1 MLTEPRHP
9 TSDDEELLEAET
21 VAILS
26 EYTDA
31 QRLLRVQDELRAG
44 FRQLSH
50 IGKAV
55 SIFGSARTPP
65 DHPRYEAARALARRL
80 GEQGY
85 AIITGGGP
93 GIMEAANR
101 GAREAGA
108 ISVGLGIE
116 LPHEQS
122 LNEYVDIG
130 INFHYFFTRKVMF
143 VRYASGFVV
152 FPGGFG
158 TLDEAF
164 EAATL
169 RQTEKIRYFPIVLF
183 DDALLA
189 RADRLAVRH
198 RRRRDGNISADD
210 VNALVVTD
218 DFDDVV
224 GALDAVEHRR
234 PRRTPQ
240 GRLGRGTQS
249 PSRRPRTTR
258 WRSPPA
264 LTSNTAWSSS
274 VPGLVDHLDQRQLVG
289 LGAELLGAD
298 AARGRPRGA
307 RGPSRGRWR
316 RPRRGPGRPA
326 RARARTRAGS
336 SRAGGCGRSRRRRRG
351 SPGRR

>member
-1 MLTEPRHP
+1 MTKPPRHP
-9 TSDDEELLEAET
+9 TSDDEELLEAES

-31 QRLLRVQDELRAG
+31 QRLLRIQDELRAG

-55 SIFGSARTPP
+55 SIFGSARTPR
-65 DHPRYEAARALARRL
+65 DHPRYEAARTLARRL

-101 GAREAGA
+101 GAQEAGA

-122 LNEYVDIG
+122 LNQYVDVG
-130 INFHYFFTRKVMF
+130 VTFHYFFTRKVMF

-183 DDALLA
+183 DSAYWSGLTDWLRDSVQA
-189 RADRLAVRH
+189 
-198 RRRRDGNISADD
+198 DGNISAAD
-210 VNALVVTD
+210 VEALVVTD
-218 DFDDVV
+218 DFDDCHL
-224 GALDAVEHRR
+224 ALDAVEHRR
-234 PRRTPQ
+234 PRQT
-240 GRLGRGTQS
+240 
-249 PSRRPRTTR
+249 RR
-258 WRSPPA
+258 
-264 LTSNTAWSSS
+264 
-274 VPGLVDHLDQRQLVG
+274 
-289 LGAELLGAD
+289 
-298 AARGRPRGA
+298 AA
-307 RGPSRGRWR
+307 
-316 RPRRGPGRPA
+316 
-326 RARARTRAGS
+326 
-336 SRAGGCGRSRRRRRG
+336 
-351 SPGRR
+351 